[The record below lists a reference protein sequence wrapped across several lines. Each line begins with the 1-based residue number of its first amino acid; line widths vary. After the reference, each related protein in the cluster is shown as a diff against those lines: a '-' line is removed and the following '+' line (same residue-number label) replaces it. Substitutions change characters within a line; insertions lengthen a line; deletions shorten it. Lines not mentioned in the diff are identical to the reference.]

1 MSKARAVLAGTTL
14 AGLLALPAAL
24 IPASASTSSSSAP
37 ASSSSGSQSSASSTT
52 AGPLLSV
59 CLTVTPKSLAV
70 GINGQDIVIGPA
82 GVPRSCIATP
92 F

>member
-1 MSKARAVLAGTTL
+1 MSKTRAILAG
-14 AGLLALPAAL
+14 GAL
-24 IPASASTSSSSAP
+24 IGLTVVPAFVIPATAATSAAPSSSTSSTSQTDSTSA
-37 ASSSSGSQSSASSTT
+37 TE
-52 AGPLLSV
+52 PLVSL
-59 CLTVTPKSLAV
+59 CLTVTPKSVAI